1 MGVGKRL
8 CADPAV
14 EDHRSLCNAAARV
27 VGGICHRYGVAYT
40 NLQPRITKALF
51 EAVADSARPLS
62 TQYGAMVAIAEVR
75 SARRSSQDMCATAR
89 TCAQLPP
96 PRVPR
101 LGSDSSLPGYQLGP
115 LCVELLLLPLLGGLT
130 ARFEAAAESKGS
142 DDAPVGKKPKRSRK
156 EAPKAPKSAV
166 AVATAGEARAC
177 QAALHAAVRRLP
189 IQLARVCMCVSLCGP
204 KPRCCTPD
212 AHPMHTCCTPAAHL
226 PCFRSGCTFVIS
238 TGGLKS
244 PRSKQQLC
252 RLRR

>member
-1 MGVGKRL
+1 MRCLALPRAASASRQGLSATPLAGDTPVGWSQLYLHQLVPAVLTMGVGKRL

-27 VGGICHRYGVAYT
+27 VGGICHSYGAAYT
-40 NLQPRITKALF
+40 NLQPRITKALL
-51 EAVADSARPLS
+51 APA
-62 TQYGAMVAIAEVR
+62 
-75 SARRSSQDMCATAR
+75 SSC
-89 TCAQLPP
+89 CSFPSSEGP
-96 PRVPR
+96 IIHR
-101 LGSDSSLPGYQLGP
+101 L
-115 LCVELLLLPLLGGLT
+115 T
-130 ARFEAAAESKGS
+130 TRFGAAAEGKGS
-142 DDAPVGKKPKRSRK
+142 DDAPVDKKAERSRK

-166 AVATAGEARAC
+166 GTAGEARAC

-212 AHPMHTCCTPAAHL
+212 AHPMHTRCTPAAHL

-252 RLRR
+252 RLHR